1 MQITFKEEHIM
12 AGERMQKEKAFFL
25 NLLGESNDIIVK
37 KAGETI
43 VNVGQPGEHT
53 YLLKSG
59 TARIELFGGRHVVDI
74 GPGNLIGLMGSID
87 GRDYEDT
94 TVAVT
99 DCELVPINSKRA
111 EYLFREHPTFAFHII
126 KVLIDRFY
134 FVMGLLKDYCE
145 ETDPLPGE

>member
-1 MQITFKEEHIM
+1 MKKE
-12 AGERMQKEKAFFL
+12 RDFFL
-25 NLLGESNDIIVK
+25 NLLGEGKEIILK

-43 VNVGQPGEHT
+43 VNVGQPGEYT
-53 YLLKSG
+53 YLLKAG
-59 TARIELFGGRHVVDI
+59 TAQIDLFGGKHTVEI

-94 TVAVT
+94 TVAIT
-99 DCELVPINSKRA
+99 DCELIPIDRKRA

-134 FVMGLLKDYCE
+134 FALDLAKQYCQA
-145 ETDPLPGE
+145 GVSI

>member
-1 MQITFKEEHIM
+1 MG
-12 AGERMQKEKAFFL
+12 GERMKKEQAFFL
-25 NLLGESNDIIVK
+25 NLLGEGKDAIEK

-59 TARIELFGGRHVVDI
+59 TARIDLFDGKHTVDI
-74 GPGNLIGLMGSID
+74 GPGDLIGLMGSID

-99 DCELVPINSKRA
+99 DCQLIPIDTKRA
-111 EYLFREHPTFAFHII
+111 EYLFREHPTFAFHVI

-134 FVMGLLKDYCE
+134 FALNLAKAYCKAG
-145 ETDPLPGE
+145 TSI